1 MDSFKNLVPQ
11 YALCLRDGQK
21 VTLLAKDLTLGD
33 IIEVKAGDRVPAD
46 IRILESRG
54 AVLKSSEADGW
65 CPDASRFLCAF
76 RFQGG
81 QCIAYG

>member
-11 YALCLRDGQK
+11 YSLCLRDGQK

-33 IIEVKAGDRVPAD
+33 IIEVKAGDRLPAD

-54 AVLKSSEADGW
+54 VVLESSKADGRE
-65 CPDASRFLCAF
+65 PVS
-76 RFQGG
+76 
-81 QCIAYG
+81 